1 MMARHK
7 WLVTCGHSLIVGP
20 HCLGQLAGPRRV
32 SELPRAWL
40 LAGSRGW
47 VIPGSQPLLRPGS
60 TGGDDA
66 SLEVGFEL
74 LLFLFCSSFG
84 CRLQC
89 ALIRAPGSW
98 DLCWSC
104 WLTLLLQALTFAKG
118 RAAGGVFDGGLLL
131 GKDRPA
137 YMRRRRI
144 EVLGFTLLE
153 AIHFIDIGVTRHHSH
168 VSPILAPG
176 SLRYCFEGLTASCI
190 LFSSRL

>member
-118 RAAGGVFDGGLLL
+118 RGSWAASSMVDCCWG
-131 GKDRPA
+131 RT
-137 YMRRRRI
+137 
-144 EVLGFTLLE
+144 VLHTCVVVGSRFW
-153 AIHFIDIGVTRHHSH
+153 VSHSWKP
-168 VSPILAPG
+168 S
-176 SLRYCFEGLTASCI
+176 T
-190 LFSSRL
+190 SST